1 MSDSSEATAPVAQ
14 VQNPVFALTPATA
27 VDGIIDYSTSAG
39 RKLYATATAK
49 VEEDLFD
56 CTADD
61 LYGFL
66 RAVKDRAREFGWDQT
81 GVGILSIPDDPTN
94 PTSFKSL
101 LEQHGEITLQE
112 IHEFEESYID
122 QPSRSAQDTA
132 QLYRC
137 LMASLSKDGKRKILV
152 WEDQYTINGLGSG
165 NLLLKIIVRE
175 SHLDTNAT
183 STSIRTKLTELD
195 TYLPTIGHD
204 IIKFNTYV
212 KLLVD
217 GLRSRGETT
226 TDLLTNLFKGYLACS
241 DRDFCDYI
249 TRKQDAWEEGTDIQP
264 DRLMKHAADKYKT
277 LLQKGLWNA
286 PDKHEEKIIALQS
299 EVRKL
304 KKKGSP
310 KGTNSG
316 GKAEKPS
323 WFDKR
328 PNSTDLRKSR
338 EWNGK
343 TWWYCHPDTGGKCDG
358 KHRLHKPSECKGKGF
373 RRKQE
378 GDEQTPNAKKK
389 TRFSKQ
395 KDKKL
400 QLNRALQAAAA
411 EVERDEGSS
420 TSSSE

>member
-1 MSDSSEATAPVAQ
+1 MSDASSVASL
-14 VQNPVFALTPATA
+14 NPAFSLTPATA
-27 VDGIIDYSTSAG
+27 VGGIIDYNTSAG
-39 RKLYATATAK
+39 RKLYSAATAK

-66 RAVKDRAREFGWDQT
+66 RAVKDRAREFGWDQA
-81 GVGILSIPDDPTN
+81 GVGILSIPDDPVN

-101 LEQHGEITLQE
+101 IEQHGEITLQE
-112 IHEFEESYID
+112 IFEFEETYISE
-122 QPSRSAQDTA
+122 PNISAQDAA

-137 LMASLSKDGKRKILV
+137 LMASLSKEGKRKILV

-195 TYLPTIGHD
+195 SYLPTIGHD

-217 GLRSRGETT
+217 GLKSRCKTT

-286 PDKHEEKIIALQS
+286 PDKNEEKILALQS
-299 EVRKL
+299 EIRKL
-304 KKKGSP
+304 KR
-310 KGTNSG
+310 KGTSG
-316 GKAEKPS
+316 GKDNATSKTPKPS
-323 WFDKR
+323 WFDQR
-328 PNSTDLRKSR
+328 PANAELRKSR

-373 RRKQE
+373 KKGNNDQATKKARYGSKSKPQE
-378 GDEQTPNAKKK
+378 N
-389 TRFSKQ
+389 
-395 KDKKL
+395 KL

-411 EVERDEGSS
+411 VAEPDEFDSS
-420 TSSSE
+420 VSE

>member
-1 MSDSSEATAPVAQ
+1 MSDVSEASAPVVQ
-14 VQNPVFALTPATA
+14 VLHPVFALTPATA
-27 VDGIIDYSTSAG
+27 VNGIIDYSTAAG
-39 RKLYATATAK
+39 RKLYSTATAK

-81 GVGILSIPDDPTN
+81 GVGILSIPDDPMN

-112 IHEFEESYID
+112 IYEFEESYID

-137 LMASLSKDGKRKILV
+137 LMASLSKEGKKKVLV

-217 GLRSRGETT
+217 GLRSRGETIT
-226 TDLLTNLFKGYLACS
+226 ELLTNLFKGYLGCS
-241 DRDFCDYI
+241 DR
-249 TRKQDAWEEGTDIQP
+249 TV
-264 DRLMKHAADKYKT
+264 
-277 LLQKGLWNA
+277 N
-286 PDKHEEKIIALQS
+286 
-299 EVRKL
+299 
-304 KKKGSP
+304 
-310 KGTNSG
+310 
-316 GKAEKPS
+316 EKPTFYCKIVVKSKNMS
-323 WFDKR
+323 WVFCILSIIGVVLTKCVYFGKKR
-328 PNSTDLRKSR
+328 VKVNNSIFCQTKLWRYSQ
-338 EWNGK
+338 NG
-343 TWWYCHPDTGGKCDG
+343 CF
-358 KHRLHKPSECKGKGF
+358 L
-373 RRKQE
+373 
-378 GDEQTPNAKKK
+378 
-389 TRFSKQ
+389 TRNN
-395 KDKKL
+395 KKL
-400 QLNRALQAAAA
+400 RF
-411 EVERDEGSS
+411 VELKCSFCKLHQHFTVKS
-420 TSSSE
+420 VFFW